1 MHFMLKVLYE
11 NKEILVCDKPSGLAV
26 QPGAGITVSVIDI
39 LKQELPYEPFLVHRL
54 DRDTSGVLVVAKD
67 RIAAGKF
74 SRLMAAG
81 SIHKEYLAVCAGKLK
96 RKAGLITEKIVQHG
110 VAKSAETRFKV
121 TREIGDFS
129 ILELELGT
137 GRMHQIRIHLAGL
150 GHPII
155 GDDVHG
161 DFKLNRELRKAYGI
175 KKLLLHARRIVVP
188 TNQAVEAPLP
198 EHFTNFLARLEMPP
212 AVTGEPKTET
222 PPKT

>member
-1 MHFMLKVLYE
+1 MLTVLYE

-26 QPGAGITVSVIDI
+26 QPGAGITISVIDI
-39 LKQELPYEPFLVHRL
+39 LKKELPYEPFLVHRL

-81 SIHKEYLAVCAGKLK
+81 SIHKEYWAVCAGRLP
-96 RKAGLITEKIVQHG
+96 RQAGVITEKIIQHG
-110 VAKSAETRFKV
+110 VTKSAETRFKV
-121 TREIGDFS
+121 LREIGDFS
-129 ILELELGT
+129 LLELELGT

-161 DFKLNRELRKAYGI
+161 NFKLNRELRKAYGS
-175 KKLLLHARRIVVP
+175 KKLLLHARRVVVP

-198 EHFTNFLARLEMPP
+198 EHFTAFLAKLEAPP
-212 AVTGEPKTET
+212 TITGEPKPATA
-222 PPKT
+222 